1 MKRTFLPVLTFL
13 VLGLGFATYAQ
24 QPGPGRRPGTPSQ
37 PGDTAPGAP
46 SQRTPDA
53 QAPDSPGAS
62 QADKVSVTGCLAKG
76 TQANQYVIT
85 DSSSHEKYNF
95 PGPAQ
100 LDRYVNQTVKLTG
113 AMQAG
118 DHGEKVFRPESIAPV
133 SSSCS

>member
-1 MKRTFLPVLTFL
+1 MKRAFLPALTFL
-13 VLGLGFATYAQ
+13 VLGLGIATYAQ
-24 QPGPGRRPGTPSQ
+24 QPGPGRRGTPPQ

-46 SQRTPDA
+46 SQPRSPDA
-53 QAPDSPGAS
+53 DRESPDAS
-62 QADKVSVTGCLAKG
+62 QGQRISVTGCLAKG
-76 TQANQYVIT
+76 SQANQYVIT
-85 DSSSHEKYNF
+85 DSSSHEKYTF

-113 AMQAG
+113 AMESG